1 MRTEHNMIFL
11 EWAVNII
18 NRIKTEYF
26 QLGIV
31 PTHFLREIF
40 SFPTYQIYQIISEI
54 DRSMYRYITSTEVND
69 YNIIAAY
76 HTNTNTY
83 NNLLIRSDVYT
94 IERIIKTESKLDKID
109 QQIDRYN
116 SETLY
121 ICKIKNENKAFILK
135 RIFWINI
142 TNNYSEFL
150 IDNLDILKN
159 IIDSFKNVIF
169 NDIIK
174 LCNNRYLLTTYSDRN
189 ILTKITLKARYNKY
203 NDEEIEYKYTLFKE
217 YENTKILRYKPI
229 IYKIFRKE
237 QEVTDKNLLPNK
249 SYKETLLLK
258 DQYLANI
265 RDIYQTVLM
274 HELLTTL
281 KLL

>member
-1 MRTEHNMIFL
+1 MQTGHNKIFL
-11 EWAVNII
+11 EWAVNVI
-18 NRIKTEYF
+18 NYIKTKYF

-54 DRSMYRYITSTEVND
+54 DKSAYRYIKSTEIND

-76 HTNTNTY
+76 HINTN

-109 QQIDRYN
+109 RQIDKYN

-135 RIFWINI
+135 RIFWSNVI
-142 TNNYSEFL
+142 NNYSEFL
-150 IDNLDILKN
+150 TDSLDILKN
-159 IIDSFKNVIF
+159 TIDSFKNVMF
-169 NDIIK
+169 SEIIK
-174 LCNNRYLLTTYSDRN
+174 LCHNRYLLTTYSDRN
-189 ILTKITLKARYNKY
+189 ILTKITLKARFSKY
-203 NDEEIEYKYTLFKE
+203 NNEEIEYKYVLFKE
-217 YENTKILRYKPI
+217 YENAKILRYKPI

-237 QEVTDKNLLPNK
+237 SEITDKNLLPNEK
-249 SYKETLLLK
+249 HKETLLIK
-258 DQYLANI
+258 EQYLANI

-274 HELLTTL
+274 HELLTAM